1 MSMIRDY
8 YEQIG
13 LPSILIERETTAFDK
28 HPDIKREFEHWLESK
43 EYITQNCADVENYTA
58 KSIAEKFPVLDGE
71 GAFRLLVQLR
81 DEPEEAHERIN
92 RGFII
97 R

>member
-13 LPSILIERETTAFDK
+13 LPSILIDRETTAFDK
-28 HPDIKREFEHWLESK
+28 HPDIKREFEHWLENK
-43 EYITQNCADVENYTA
+43 EYIVDNCVAVGNYTA
-58 KSIAEKFPVLDGE
+58 KSIAEKFPVLNGE

-81 DEPEEAHERIN
+81 DEPEEAHDRIN